1 MRVLQKARIKI
12 VARAICAYLV
22 FFLYIRSPVLLKT
35 KIVVVAVFHRKLD
48 HCSIVYITRLF

>member
-1 MRVLQKARIKI
+1 MRVLQKAHIKI

-48 HCSIVYITRLF
+48 H